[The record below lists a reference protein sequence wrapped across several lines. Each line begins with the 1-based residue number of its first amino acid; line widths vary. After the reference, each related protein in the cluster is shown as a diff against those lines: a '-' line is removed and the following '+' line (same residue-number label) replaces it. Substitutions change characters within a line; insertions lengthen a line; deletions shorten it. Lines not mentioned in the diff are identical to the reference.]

1 MSTEGKDSQGR
12 FAPGNTGGPGRP
24 RRRAGD
30 RLAAIEAGVSMETW
44 RRIIARA
51 VTDALAGDYRAR
63 AWLSRHLIAEPS
75 LQAGADSLPADQ
87 DAIGPQSALAGRL
100 TER

>member
-12 FAPGNTGGPGRP
+12 FVQGNGGGPGRP

-30 RLAAIEAGVSMETW
+30 RLAAIEAGVTSDAW

-51 VTDALAGDYRAR
+51 VEDALAGDPQAR
-63 AWLSRHLIAEPS
+63 SWLSSYLIPEPPS
-75 LQAGADSLPADQ
+75 QTGVESLPAAQ
-87 DAIGPQSALAGRL
+87 DASGPHAT
-100 TER
+100 TESRVTEG

>member
-1 MSTEGKDSQGR
+1 MSTEDKDSKGR
-12 FAPGNTGGPGRP
+12 FVQGNAGGPGRP

-30 RLAAIEAGVSMETW
+30 RLAAIEAAVTSDVW

-51 VTDALAGDYRAR
+51 VADALAGDHRAR
-63 AWLSRHLIAEPS
+63 AWLSRYLIAEPS
-75 LQAGADSLPADQ
+75 SQTGADSLPDDQ
-87 DAIGPQSALAGRL
+87 DAICPHAPLAGPL

>member
-12 FAPGNTGGPGRP
+12 FVQGNVGGPGRP

-30 RLAAIEAGVSMETW
+30 RLAAIEAAVTMESW
-44 RRIIARA
+44 RKIIARA
-51 VTDALAGDYRAR
+51 VADALAGDHRAR
-63 AWLSRHLIAEPS
+63 AWLSRYLIAEPS
-75 LQAGADSLPADQ
+75 SQTGADSLPDDQ
-87 DAIGPQSALAGRL
+87 DAICPHAPLAGPL